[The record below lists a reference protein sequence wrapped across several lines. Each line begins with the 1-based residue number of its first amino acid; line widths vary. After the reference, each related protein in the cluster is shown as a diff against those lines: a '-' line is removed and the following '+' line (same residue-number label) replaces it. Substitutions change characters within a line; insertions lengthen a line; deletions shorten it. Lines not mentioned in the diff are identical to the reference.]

1 MIKKVF
7 RVLFAV
13 LGAILFLLLANLL
26 FDEHILGFIGWQKTV
41 FLVGASLVTAI
52 LFYFL
57 SRPVF
62 RLIEQVVERLEKEFQ
77 DIPSIDLLFGI
88 LGLVIGLILAFLI
101 SQPLLRLQI
110 PYLGNVPGVLASIVL
125 YIFLG
130 YLGQAL
136 ANQKK
141 RDFPKKLLN
150 LNKLREA
157 KEKDPR
163 ELLDRK
169 KKKKDIESAKILDT
183 SVIIDGRIGEI
194 IDAGFL
200 EGTVVIAQF
209 VLEELQHIADSE
221 DHLRRARGRRGLDL
235 INEIQEKGKIPV
247 YIDGNMYPQVKEV
260 DMKLLHLTQDLDGKI
275 LTNDYNL
282 NKVARVRGIPVLNIN
297 ELANAMK
304 PVVVT
309 GEKITVEIV
318 RTGKERSQGIAY
330 LEDGTMIVIEDGKF
344 HIGKTKEVEVTS
356 VLQTA
361 AGKMIFA
368 KLADK

>member
-1 MIKKVF
+1 MLKKAF

-26 FDEHILGFIGWQKTV
+26 FDEHILGFIGWQKTG
-41 FLVGASLVTAI
+41 FLIGASLVTAI

-57 SRPVF
+57 SLPVF
-62 RLIEQVVERLEKEFQ
+62 RLIEKVVLRLEKEFQ
-77 DIPSIDLLFGI
+77 DIPSIDLIFGI

-101 SQPLLRLQI
+101 SQPLLRLQL
-110 PYLGNVPGVLASIVL
+110 PYLGNVPGVIASILL
-125 YIFLG
+125 YILLG

-141 RDFPKKLLN
+141 RDLPKRFLN
-150 LNKLREA
+150 FA
-157 KEKDPR
+157 KSRDPR
-163 ELLDRK
+163 DTREPREHDRK
-169 KKKKDIESAKILDT
+169 KKKEEIEGAKILDT

-221 DHLRRARGRRGLDL
+221 DHLRRERGRRGLDL
-235 INEIQEKGKIPV
+235 IREIQEKGKIPV
-247 YIDGNMYPQVKEV
+247 HIDGNMYPEVKEV
-260 DMKLLHLTQDLDGKI
+260 DMKLLHLTQDLNGKI

-282 NKVARVRGIPVLNIN
+282 NKVARVRGITVLNIN

-318 RTGKERSQGIAY
+318 RPGKERSQGIAY

>member
-26 FDEHILGFIGWQKTV
+26 FDEHILGFVGWQKTV
-41 FLVGASLVTAI
+41 FLVGTSLATAI
-52 LFYFL
+52 IFYFL

-62 RLIEQVVERLEKEFQ
+62 HLIEKVVERLEKEFQ

-88 LGLVIGLILAFLI
+88 LGLVIGLVLAFLI

-141 RDFPKKLLN
+141 RDFPKKLWN
-150 LNKLREA
+150 LNKLRETRDR
-157 KEKDPR
+157 EPR
-163 ELLDRK
+163 EHDRK

-247 YIDGNMYPQVKEV
+247 HIAGNMYPEVKEV

-309 GEKITVEIV
+309 GEKITAEIV
-318 RTGKERSQGIAY
+318 RPGKERSQGIAY

>member
-52 LFYFL
+52 IFYFL

-62 RLIEQVVERLEKEFQ
+62 HLIEKVVERLEKEFQ
-77 DIPSIDLLFGI
+77 DIPSIDLIFGI
-88 LGLVIGLILAFLI
+88 LGLVIGLVLAFLI

-110 PYLGNVPGVLASIVL
+110 PYLGNVPGVLASILL

-141 RDFPKKLLN
+141 RDFPKKLWN

-157 KEKDPR
+157 KEKEP
-163 ELLDRK
+163 LDRK

-235 INEIQEKGKIPV
+235 IREIQEKGKIPV
-247 YIDGNMYPQVKEV
+247 YIDGNLYPEVKEV

-309 GEKITVEIV
+309 GEKITAEIV
-318 RTGKERSQGIAY
+318 RPGKERNQGIAY